1 MRWTS
6 PQRNWWLTGIG
17 LGGYLG
23 WRFVRR
29 MVGMDLK
36 DKVVLITGGS
46 RGLGLCLAREFARQR
61 CRLVLCA
68 RDPRELQQAERDI
81 ASRDAAVLTIP
92 CDVSDREQVEQ
103 MIATAIDRMGRID
116 ILVNNASIMQVGP
129 LETMTLEDFES
140 ALANNFW
147 GGVYATLAVLPH
159 FRQRRWGHLVNITS
173 IGGKIA
179 MPHLLPYDAAKFA
192 MVGFSEGL
200 HAELA
205 RENIIVTTV
214 IPGLMRTGSP
224 INAFFKGQSGREY
237 SWFTLGDI
245 LPLTAISAQRAA
257 RRIVLATRRGEAE
270 VTLSWLARFVRLTHD
285 LFPSLTSELLT
296 LVNRLLP
303 DAEGAS
309 TTQSMRGSEVAW
321 AAPKVSRIIERDAQ
335 RFNQHG
341 GNSHTPPPEA
351 SQR

>member
-6 PQRNWWLTGIG
+6 PQRTWWLTGIG
-17 LGGYLG
+17 IGGYLG
-23 WRFVRR
+23 WRLVRR
-29 MVGMDLK
+29 LVGMDLK

-68 RDPRELQQAERDI
+68 RDPRELEQAERDI
-81 ASRDAAVLTIP
+81 ASRAVEVLTIP

-103 MIATAIDRMGRID
+103 MIRTAIQRMGRID
-116 ILVNNASIMQVGP
+116 ILVNNASIIQVGP
-129 LETMTLEDFES
+129 LESMTLEDFES
-140 ALANNFW
+140 ALATNFW

-159 FRQRRWGHLVNITS
+159 FRQRHLGHIVNITS

-179 MPHLLPYDAAKFA
+179 VPHLLPYDAAKFA

-200 HAELA
+200 RAELA
-205 RENIIVTTV
+205 RENVIVTTI

-224 INAFFKGQSGREY
+224 VNASFKGQAGREY
-237 SWFTLGDI
+237 AWFTLGDI
-245 LPLTAISAQRAA
+245 TPLTAMSAGRAA
-257 RRIVLATRRGEAE
+257 RRIVQATRRGEAE
-270 VTLSWLARFVRLTHD
+270 VTLSWQARFLRMTHD
-285 LFPSLTSELLT
+285 LFPALTSEILT

-309 TTQSMRGSEVAW
+309 TQAMLGSEVTA
-321 AAPKVSRIIERDAQ
+321 AAPRVSRIVERYAQ
-335 RFNQHG
+335 RFNQRG
-341 GNSHTPPPEA
+341 GNSHAAPPEA